1 MKKRVLFCL
10 LSLLAALLFSA
21 CAGEGSPEPYQI
33 EHEHSFGASHDIAP
47 EDGGEVTEQVRYCKI
62 CHQEQIH
69 PKQ

>member
-1 MKKRVLFCL
+1 MKKRLFLCVLMLCVL
-10 LSLLAALLFSA
+10 LLLSA
-21 CAGEGSPEPYQI
+21 CAGEGEPTAYATD
-33 EHEHSFGASHDIAP
+33 HKHAFGASFDIVP